1 MGSLKVI
8 GLEKA
13 YSIRTLFSHVNF
25 EVMRGD
31 KVGLVG
37 ANGTGKTTLM
47 RILLGRE
54 ESDGGQVVMDHAD
67 TVGYVEQQ
75 ASFTHDTLYEE
86 LRGAF
91 SDLIA
96 LRAEKE
102 RMECA
107 IAAGDVGAEDLAVYG
122 NLVMRFEAMDGYDFE
137 SRIRR
142 VAFGLGFSEEELQK
156 DVRHFSGGQTTR
168 ICLAKALL
176 REPDFLFLDEPTNHL
191 DIGMIEWLEK
201 FLQSYRGGVLL
212 ISHDRYFLDR
222 VATRIL
228 ELDHAEVTA
237 YTGNYTHYMRVK
249 NDRRAA
255 LQNAYEKQQ
264 AQIKKTEEYISRYK
278 AGIKAKQ
285 ARGRQSQLNR
295 LERIVL
301 PPEAARFKYFAFA
314 KPTECAQRVAELE
327 DISFAYPS
335 GPRVLDHISLLIRKG
350 DGVALIGE
358 NGAGKTTLL
367 QILVGEIEAAGRVK
381 IGSRVKIGYF
391 SQQHE
396 GLDPSKTILDEIC
409 CTYGLDEETARN
421 YLGAFLFHG
430 DDVLRLIG
438 ALSGGE
444 QARVAFLKLML
455 TGANFLVLDEPT
467 NHLDIPAREAVEE
480 ALMAFPGT
488 FIAVSHDRYFLD
500 KTANCTLELKD
511 GRITEYLGNYGYYL
525 MKKEAEAEKT
535 PQEERTSEKSVRR
548 TPSVQTEQGRTEKPA
563 VPKTAVHSAIP
574 AARRQEMIERTEA
587 EIAMA
592 EAELKGLEYEMNR
605 PETQADPVRS
615 HAVAEAYAAK
625 EIEIM
630 QRYEKWE
637 QLTEA

>member
-13 YSIRTLFSHVNF
+13 YGIRTLFSNVNF

-54 ESDGGQVVMDHAD
+54 ENDGGQVVMDRAD

-86 LRGAF
+86 LRSAF
-91 SDLIA
+91 ADLLA

-102 RMECA
+102 RMEEE
-107 IAAGDVGAEDLAVYG
+107 IAAGRAGTEELAAYG
-122 NLVMRFEAMDGYDFE
+122 NLVTRFEAMDGYDFE

-142 VAFGLGFSEEELQK
+142 VAFGLGFSEADLTK

-255 LQNAYEKQQ
+255 LHSAYEKQQ
-264 AQIKKTEEYISRYK
+264 TQIKKTEEYIARYK

-327 DISFAYPS
+327 DITFAYP
-335 GPRVLDHISLLIRKG
+335 GGQRILDRISLLIRKG

-358 NGAGKTTLL
+358 NGVGKTTLL
-367 QILVGEIEAAGRVK
+367 QILVGELEATGRLK

-409 CTYGLDEETARN
+409 YTYSLDEETARN

-455 TGANFLVLDEPT
+455 TDANFLVLDEPT

-511 GRITEYLGNYGYYL
+511 GRITEYLGNYSYYL
-525 MKKEAEAEKT
+525 MKKEAEGEAAADVPCAEKKAQST
-535 PQEERTSEKSVRR
+535 PPVQEKKV
-548 TPSVQTEQGRTEKPA
+548 RTEAPA
-563 VPKTAVHSAIP
+563 APKAAVHSAIP

-605 PETQADPVRS
+605 PETQADPERS
-615 HAVAEAYAAK
+615 HEIAEAYAAK

-630 QRYEKWE
+630 QRYEKWQ
-637 QLTEA
+637 QLTEV

>member
-13 YSIRTLFSHVNF
+13 YGIRTLFSHVNF
-25 EVMRGD
+25 EVQRGD

-47 RILLGRE
+47 RLLLGRE
-54 ESDGGQVVMDHAD
+54 ESDGGQIVMDRAD

-75 ASFTHDTLYEE
+75 AAFSHDTLYDE
-86 LRGAF
+86 LRSAF

-102 RMECA
+102 RMEHDIA
-107 IAAGDVGAEDLAVYG
+107 SGAAGTEELAAYG
-122 NLVMRFEAMDGYDFE
+122 NLVTRFEAMDGYDFE

-142 VAFGLGFSEEELQK
+142 VAFGLGFSEADLAK

-255 LQNAYEKQQ
+255 LQSAYEKQQ
-264 AQIKKTEEYISRYK
+264 AQIKKTEEYVSRYR

-301 PPEAARFKYFAFA
+301 PPEAARFKYFSFT

-327 DISFAYPS
+327 DITFAYS
-335 GPRVLDHISLLIRKG
+335 GGQRVLDRISLLIRKG

-358 NGAGKTTLL
+358 NGVGKTTLL
-367 QILVGEIEAAGRVK
+367 QILVGELEASGRLK

-409 CTYGLDEETARN
+409 YTFGLDEETARG

-430 DDVLRLIG
+430 DDVQRLIG

-500 KTANCTLELKD
+500 KTANCTLELRD
-511 GRITEYLGNYGYYL
+511 GKITEYLGNYSYYL
-525 MKKEAEAEKT
+525 MKKEAEAEEAAEARPAEKAERS
-535 PQEERTSEKSVRR
+535 PSPVQEEKPREEKR
-548 TPSVQTEQGRTEKPA
+548 P
-563 VPKTAVHSAIP
+563 PKTAVHSAIP
-574 AARRQEMIERTEA
+574 AARRQEMLERTEA

-605 PETQADPVRS
+605 PETQLDPERS
-615 HAVAEAYAAK
+615 REIAEAYAAK
-625 EIEIM
+625 ELEIM

>member
-1 MGSLKVI
+1 M
-8 GLEKA
+8 
-13 YSIRTLFSHVNF
+13 
-25 EVMRGD
+25 
-31 KVGLVG
+31 
-37 ANGTGKTTLM
+37 
-47 RILLGRE
+47 
-54 ESDGGQVVMDHAD
+54 
-67 TVGYVEQQ
+67 
-75 ASFTHDTLYEE
+75 
-86 LRGAF
+86 
-91 SDLIA
+91 
-96 LRAEKE
+96 
-102 RMECA
+102 
-107 IAAGDVGAEDLAVYG
+107 
-122 NLVMRFEAMDGYDFE
+122 
-137 SRIRR
+137 
-142 VAFGLGFSEEELQK
+142 
-156 DVRHFSGGQTTR
+156 
-168 ICLAKALL
+168 

-222 VATRIL
+222 VANRIL

-249 NDRRAA
+249 NERRAA

-264 AQIKKTEEYISRYK
+264 VHIKKTEEYISRYK

-301 PPEAARFKYFAFA
+301 PPEAARFKYFAFT

-327 DISFAYPS
+327 DISFAYP
-335 GPRVLDHISLLIRKG
+335 GGQRILDRISLLIRKG

-358 NGAGKTTLL
+358 NGVGKTTLL
-367 QILVGEIEAAGRVK
+367 QILVGELEATGRLK

-409 CTYGLDEETARN
+409 YTFGLDEETARG

-525 MKKEAEAEKT
+525 MKKEAEAEEAAE
-535 PQEERTSEKSVRR
+535 EERTAEKHVRR
-548 TPSVQTEQGRTEKPA
+548 VPSEQAEQDRTEKPA
-563 VPKTAVHSAIP
+563 APKTAVNSAIP
-574 AARRQEMIERTEA
+574 AARRQEMLERTEA

-605 PETQADPVRS
+605 PETQADPERS
-615 HAVAEAYAAK
+615 HAIAEAYAAK

>member
-13 YSIRTLFSHVNF
+13 YGIRTLFSHVNF
-25 EVMRGD
+25 EVQRGD

-54 ESDGGQVVMDHAD
+54 EHDGGQIVMDRAD

-75 ASFTHDTLYEE
+75 AAFTHDTLYDE
-86 LRGAF
+86 LRSAF

-102 RMECA
+102 RMEHA
-107 IAAGDVGAEDLAVYG
+107 IAAGAAGAEELAAYG
-122 NLVMRFEAMDGYDFE
+122 NLVTRFEAMDGYDFE

-142 VAFGLGFSEEELQK
+142 VAFGLGFSEADLAK

-255 LQNAYEKQQ
+255 LLSAYEKQQ
-264 AQIKKTEEYISRYK
+264 AQIRKTEEYISRYR

-285 ARGRQSQLNR
+285 ARGRQSQLNC

-301 PPEAARFKYFAFA
+301 PPEAARFKYFAFT
-314 KPTECAQRVAELE
+314 KPTECAQRVAEME
-327 DISFAYPS
+327 DITFAYP
-335 GPRVLDHISLLIRKG
+335 GGARVLDRISLLIRKG

-358 NGAGKTTLL
+358 NGVGKTTLL
-367 QILVGEIEAAGRVK
+367 QILVGELEAGGRVK

-396 GLDPSKTILDEIC
+396 GLDPSKTILEEIC
-409 CTYGLDEETARN
+409 YTYGLDEETARG

-430 DDVLRLIG
+430 DDVQRLIG

-500 KTANCTLELKD
+500 KTANCTLELRD
-511 GRITEYLGNYGYYL
+511 GKITEYLGNYSYYL
-525 MKKEAEAEKT
+525 MKKEAEAEEAA
-535 PQEERTSEKSVRR
+535 EERPAEKQVR
-548 TPSVQTEQGRTEKPA
+548 PAPAQEQPRAEKT
-563 VPKTAVHSAIP
+563 VPKAAVHSAIP
-574 AARRQEMIERTEA
+574 AARRQEMLERTEA

-605 PETQADPVRS
+605 PETQLDPARS
-615 HAVAEAYAAK
+615 RAIAEAYAAK
-625 EIEIM
+625 ELEIM